1 MLQWLWQRGWQLSSG
16 VLPEADS
23 GNLPHLGLI
32 SCNVEAAFKPG
43 LVYSLS
49 PIRQLLMVITGCLS
63 LCLNVGLTCV
73 LLVFTACFNT
83 LSIGSLQLGTL
94 IICHRS
100 RSVLTDYLHS
110 LCLPSASMY
119 WTSFPVTKPLTR
131 ISTSKQQHLLINSSV
146 SLPLFPSLTLL
157 SLYPRDSVLPTL
169 EKPVLYAF
177 PTSPVFP
184 EKLPGALHIP
194 LWT

>member
-16 VLPEADS
+16 VLPEAES

-43 LVYSLS
+43 LVYSPS

-63 LCLNVGLTCV
+63 LCLLWFNVGLTCV
-73 LLVFTACFNT
+73 LLVLTACFNT

-119 WTSFPVTKPLTR
+119 WTHRSDFFPCHKTTH
-131 ISTSKQQHLLINSSV
+131 SDQH
-146 SLPLFPSLTLL
+146 
-157 SLYPRDSVLPTL
+157 
-169 EKPVLYAF
+169 K
-177 PTSPVFP
+177 
-184 EKLPGALHIP
+184 
-194 LWT
+194 